1 MPRERVT
8 TGVEIHDDE
17 IRVVQVK
24 QKGGHQV
31 PTAVFFEAL
40 PHGAVMNG
48 VVQQPG
54 VVAVA
59 LQKAIDQCPYSNV
72 TQVVVGVSASG
83 TTARSLSLP
92 PCSDEEFRSLL
103 RAEVQF
109 QRVLQTPGGGFGCVE
124 LAGTKEDFRQAAVIA
139 VEQGILST
147 YDEVIDRSMVD
158 VMAVEPVQFAILRSF
173 AERVDKK
180 KPTLLLMVS
189 PVATDLVFFIEGKP
203 AFFRRID
210 VGSKSLAQDAEQL
223 GTGLYPKLHALD
235 HLCTEVRRSLDFLG
249 RETEQVALLERLILS
264 IDHVGLVPLHNFF
277 EERLGLPVEL
287 LRPQAEHFQKKEL
300 RYELCDSPESMRYM
314 AAFGLALFQSDALA
328 SVTPRVDL
336 SGKFGAPPTLKE
348 HVQALSIPI
357 AITAAVILVGT
368 FLGIQFVTRTSLLEA
383 QAADITQQATDVRKE
398 ADLAMG
404 EQARRLKQFDLLKRE
419 GVPLPTIIDGITRSL
434 SNGVGL
440 VSVSVSQQ
448 QVIIEGEAT
457 NEAAML
463 QTLDNLRSSPVL
475 RDLAVSS
482 FGRDQAND
490 KGIRFQL
497 SGSTVTMGD
506 IRVASMEN
514 NLR

>member
-8 TGVEIHDDE
+8 TGVEIHDEE

-24 QKGGHQV
+24 QRGGHQV
-31 PTAVFFEAL
+31 PTTAFFEAL

-83 TTARSLSLP
+83 TSARSLSLP
-92 PCSDEEFRSLL
+92 PCTNEEFRSLL

-109 QRVLQTPGGGFGCVE
+109 QRVLQAPGGGFGCVE

-147 YDEVIDRSMVD
+147 YEEVIDRSMVN
-158 VMAVEPVQFAILRSF
+158 VMAVEPVQFAVLRAF
-173 AERVDKK
+173 TERVDKK
-180 KPTLLLMVS
+180 KPTLLLIVS
-189 PVATDLVFFIEGKP
+189 PVATDLFFYADGRP

-210 VGSKSLAQDAEQL
+210 IGSKSLSQDADEL
-223 GTGLYPKLHALD
+223 KTGMYPKLHALE

-249 RETEQVALLERLILS
+249 RETDQVALLERLILC
-264 IDHVGLVPLHNFF
+264 IDQVGLVPLHNFF
-277 EERLGLPVEL
+277 EERIGLPVEL
-287 LRPQAEHFQKKEL
+287 LRPQIEHCHKKEL
-300 RYELCDSPESMRYM
+300 HYELCDSPDSMRYM
-314 AAFGLALFQSDALA
+314 AAYGLALFQSDSLA
-328 SVTPRVDL
+328 QVTPRVDL
-336 SGKFGAPPTLKE
+336 SGKFGAPPTFKE
-348 HVQALSIPI
+348 QVQALSIPI
-357 AITAAVILVGT
+357 AATAAVLVVGA
-368 FLGIQFVTRTSLLEA
+368 FLGAQLNNRTSLLEA
-383 QAADITQQATDVRKE
+383 QAADITQQASDVRKE

-404 EQARRLKQFDLLKRE
+404 EQARLLKQFDLLKRE
-419 GVPLPTIIDGITRSL
+419 GVPLPTIIDGVTRSL
-434 SNGVGL
+434 ANGVGL
-440 VSVSVSQQ
+440 ASVSVSDQ
-448 QVIIEGEAT
+448 QVVIEGEAS

-475 RDLAVSS
+475 KNLQVSS
-482 FGRDQAND
+482 FGRDQATD
-490 KGIRFQL
+490 DGIRFQL